1 MRFPKKADLDSER
14 RIFMDNQLT
23 RATVDPRYTWDL
35 TRIYE
40 SDEAW

>member
-1 MRFPKKADLDSER
+1 
-14 RIFMDNQLT
+14 MDNQLT

-40 SDEAW
+40 SDEAWEQAFEAVKA